1 MIRGAAA
8 PRSSEVQDT
17 YAIAAEDKAC
27 GKPEKARG
35 RTQAAGEE
43 HRPSVAARR
52 LLRASSCTGNGK
64 AGSKSTRRSAP
75 CVPGGTSGAMA
86 GVHGRLVDATETE
99 IEVAVRTVVGV
110 LGHPIMRRAAS
121 VAASDLRRETPI
133 FLDREDGT
141 LLEGVVDLAYREEAA
156 DLTEWTVVDF
166 KTDREF
172 ELNRAEY
179 TAQVAY
185 YTQAIEKATSS
196 SASGVLLVI

>member
-1 MIRGAAA
+1 MGRLVAKEIGA
-8 PRSSEVQDT
+8 R
-17 YAIAAEDKAC
+17 
-27 GKPEKARG
+27 
-35 RTQAAGEE
+35 
-43 HRPSVAARR
+43 
-52 LLRASSCTGNGK
+52 
-64 AGSKSTRRSAP
+64 
-75 CVPGGTSGAMA
+75 A

-99 IEVAVRTVVGV
+99 IEVAVRTVVGA
-110 LGHPIMRRAAS
+110 LAHPIMRRAAS

-133 FLDREDGT
+133 FLHREDGT